1 MVLEL
6 FYEWENEWD
15 GHVEGSLV
23 QRPSLFPDVLLC
35 VCCVCLYV
43 FILFLLVYLFFS
55 LCTCQSVYFGPK
67 HKPLFLHLCFFLSYL
82 SSAAEVLIHFI
93 KLVSNFKV

>member
-6 FYEWENEWD
+6 FYDWENEWD

-43 FILFLLVYLFFS
+43 FILFLLAYLFFS
-55 LCTCQSVYFGPK
+55 VCVPVSLSILVPNTN
-67 HKPLFLHLCFFLSYL
+67 LFFSIFVFFSHICRLLLKYL
-82 SSAAEVLIHFI
+82 STSL
-93 KLVSNFKV
+93 SW